1 MHYRECI
8 LINKQ
13 MISFLE
19 DMITIFMKSKQVGLS
34 DYPATLKKIWSIEQL
49 ILSSELILDIFSKGK
64 KTLFREFIQSNLFW
78 HF

>member
-8 LINKQ
+8 LINIQ

-49 ILSSELILDIFSKGK
+49 ILSLII
-64 KTLFREFIQSNLFW
+64 
-78 HF
+78 